1 VLTSSGQAKTT
12 SADSSV
18 LLSQQ
23 PISSTTSYSKAT
35 VWGQWQIKGAYYGFR
50 LGPSFELPVT
60 ERLKLTLR
68 VGGAGLLV
76 ASNYTAN
83 EVIEV
88 DNVSAPLADVETKT
102 HSVLLPAWY
111 ADLGGEYWLTERTGF
126 YVDAT
131 YQGSEAFNQNLG
143 GRTATIDLS
152 SASGIMSG
160 LTLRF

>member
-1 VLTSSGQAKTT
+1 
-12 SADSSV
+12 
-18 LLSQQ
+18 
-23 PISSTTSYSKAT
+23 
-35 VWGQWQIKGAYYGFR
+35 
-50 LGPSFELPVT
+50 
-60 ERLKLTLR
+60 
-68 VGGAGLLV
+68 
-76 ASNYTAN
+76 
-83 EVIEV
+83 VIEV